1 MLIRN
6 KIKKNNK
13 LLTSIVFL
21 SLLSVTNNLEGYI
34 LSKSGFSYGLL
45 GVEFLST
52 LLTVLFLY
60 FLICMIDDG
69 RCATVKR
76 NKDS

>member
-1 MLIRN
+1 MKLSN

-13 LLTSIVFL
+13 LITSIVFL

-34 LSKSGFSYGLL
+34 LSKFGFGYTLL

-52 LLTVLFLY
+52 LLTILFLY

-69 RCATVKR
+69 NCTTIKR
-76 NKDS
+76 D